1 MASFI
6 ILALPNNGLYNI
18 NSIYELK
25 SENQIN
31 WYRVDTTGV
40 DPDSA
45 LADGIYSDLDT
56 CCYFYSDTVLVYN
69 KYLLDSGDYSV
80 WSPIDADTFIPS
92 NPNNIVYPAGA
103 SLNYQYNFIK
113 LNSQVADFGANY
125 IIDYNY
131 GLYSVSY
138 KKTDQYFEYL
148 ELLNNFV
155 SSGQTE
161 N

>member
-1 MASFI
+1 MIGDIVKRFDPLPVTSKLIIFGGGFSGQHLASACI
-6 ILALPNNGLYNI
+6 ALGN
-18 NSIYELK
+18 K
-25 SENQIN
+25 
-31 WYRVDTTGV
+31 
-40 DPDSA
+40 
-45 LADGIYSDLDT
+45 
-56 CCYFYSDTVLVYN
+56 VLCSRR
-69 KYLLDSGDYSV
+69 K
-80 WSPIDADTFIPS
+80 
-92 NPNNIVYPAGA
+92 
-103 SLNYQYNFIK
+103 K
-113 LNSQVADFGANY
+113 NSQGADFGANY